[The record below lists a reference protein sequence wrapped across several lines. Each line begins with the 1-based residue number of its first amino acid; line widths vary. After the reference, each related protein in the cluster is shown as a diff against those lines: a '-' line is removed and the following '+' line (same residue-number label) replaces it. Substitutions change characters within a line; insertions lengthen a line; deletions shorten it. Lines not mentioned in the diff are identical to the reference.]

1 MLNGRAVPVYY
12 GAETV
17 DKVLPGP
24 GQAVVKVS
32 DFTSP
37 KDLGEF
43 LAKAGKDEAVY
54 NSYLQWKTKKQKSD
68 MDKFQNVIDMTGYKY
83 TSLCRICE
91 KLATDIPE

>member
-1 MLNGRAVPVYY
+1 MNYAINSLIRPI
-12 GAETV
+12 
-17 DKVLPGP
+17 
-24 GQAVVKVS
+24 QATPTIYFFG
-32 DFTSP
+32 D
-37 KDLGEF
+37 
-43 LAKAGKDEAVY
+43 Y